1 MRNPPL
7 TVASSVISSPSCW
20 SQTKSAGSDL
30 CGAAWV
36 MVCVRQG
43 PELEGSSASI
53 SRKSSWRE
61 EGELGRRGPLP
72 GSSPDGWQSPASTQP
87 PSGIRAS
94 ADVLRYSL
102 CLMASSHLDPEP
114 EPESVFP
121 REVRLFTDSYSES
134 SRFCFC
140 GHELSITQ
148 NFGSHLGV
156 AARVWDAVRK
166 GLPSVRVPER
176 SSSRTPPLPYGTT
189 VVTMPLFL
197 FLSNPL

>member
-7 TVASSVISSPSCW
+7 IVASNVISSPSCW

-30 CGAAWV
+30 CGVAWV

-43 PELEGSSASI
+43 PELKGSSPSI

-61 EGELGRRGPLP
+61 EGELGRRGPVP

-94 ADVLRYSL
+94 ADVLRYTL
-102 CLMASSHLDPEP
+102 CLMASSHPDPEP

-148 NFGSHLGV
+148 NFGSRLGV

>member
-1 MRNPPL
+1 
-7 TVASSVISSPSCW
+7 
-20 SQTKSAGSDL
+20 
-30 CGAAWV
+30 
-36 MVCVRQG
+36 
-43 PELEGSSASI
+43 
-53 SRKSSWRE
+53 
-61 EGELGRRGPLP
+61 
-72 GSSPDGWQSPASTQP
+72 
-87 PSGIRAS
+87 
-94 ADVLRYSL
+94 
-102 CLMASSHLDPEP
+102 MASSHPDPEP

-148 NFGSHLGV
+148 NFGSRLGV

-189 VVTMPLFL
+189 VVTMSLFL
-197 FLSNPL
+197 FLSNPS

>member
-1 MRNPPL
+1 MRIPPL
-7 TVASSVISSPSCW
+7 TVASNIISFPYSW

-36 MVCVRQG
+36 LVCVRQG
-43 PELEGSSASI
+43 SELEGSSSSPSI
-53 SRKSSWRE
+53 SGKSSWRE
-61 EGELGRRGPLP
+61 EGELGRRGPVP

-87 PSGIRAS
+87 PSGIRAP
-94 ADVLRYSL
+94 ADVLLCSL
-102 CLMASSHLDPEP
+102 CLMASSHPDPEP

-148 NFGSHLGV
+148 NFGSRLGV

-166 GLPSVRVPER
+166 GLPSVRVPEK

-189 VVTMPLFL
+189 VVTMSL
-197 FLSNPL
+197 FLSNPS